1 MTTNQQMFLYAV
13 EEMSVT
19 RAAARAYVTQQCL
32 SDHIRRLEES
42 YGVKLFDRS
51 PRLKLTQAG
60 EILYRAL
67 RQIQVIEHGVQQEFS
82 GEREAAH
89 GTVTLGIHGVRAR
102 QMLPAL
108 FAAYRAQYPG
118 IRLSVV
124 LDETRRLVPQLL
136 EGKID
141 LFLGVD
147 CPPHPQLRKERLLEE
162 PIYLLAAEELLQGR
176 LFGWNSARTEL
187 RPEELSG
194 LPLTG
199 NPAVSTAAQAVERFL
214 AEQDILMDT
223 VCSVGDYHTQLTL
236 CRLRQAVAFC
246 PESFLGEVFASN
258 QTASQ
263 EERVRVLRVSG
274 LDNRLRV
281 ELVTH
286 SSHYQPQYTAAFQRM
301 MREQYL
307 ARMEEIRGELK

>member
-51 PRLKLTQAG
+51 PRLKLTPAG
-60 EILYRAL
+60 ETLYRAL
-67 RQIQVIEHGVQQEFS
+67 RQIQVIEHGVRQEFS
-82 GEREAAH
+82 GEREAAR
-89 GTVTLGIHGVRAR
+89 GTVTLGIHGTRAR

-118 IRLSVV
+118 VRLSAV

-147 CPPHPQLRKERLLEE
+147 CPPHPRLRKERLLEE
-162 PIYLLAAEELLQGR
+162 PIYLLAAEELLQDH
-176 LFGWNSARTEL
+176 LPAWNSNRMEL
-187 RPEELSG
+187 CPEELSG

-199 NPAVSTAAQAVERFL
+199 NPTVSTAAQAVERFL
-214 AEQDILMDT
+214 AEQDVLMDT

-236 CRLRQAVAFC
+236 CRLHQAVAFC
-246 PESFLGEVFASN
+246 PESFLGEVFAGN
-258 QTASQ
+258 RAAPQAEQ
-263 EERVRVLRVSG
+263 VRVLRVSG
-274 LDNRLRV
+274 LDSRLRV

-286 SSHYQPQYTAAFQRM
+286 SSHYLPPYAVAFQGM

-307 ARMEEIRGELK
+307 ARMEKIRGMLA